1 MAIRLLLVAM
11 LAAACSSTPGQPTPP
26 GQAPTQPAAPGGATP
41 AAGGPA
47 STEGPPGGGPVGGTQ
62 IVLEVGGRSITLP
75 SIALCHVTDESVE
88 LSASAAGGAA
98 GVTVSWR
105 ADQPPAQAS
114 IIYVDLASAI
124 TLVAG
129 PDVSA
134 DSPPQFTVRGETVEI
149 IADVHDPA
157 LNRPSQNI
165 RLLASCPETAG
176 DKPLG
181 PTGGPSVIGGR
192 ANVQIG
198 DKVYE
203 FAEGELCVVSG
214 DQVSVH
220 LTAGEASSLNITVV
234 GNVGFLTV
242 TLPSA
247 QWTSG
252 FTGEPVQFSV
262 IGSVATWSGTV
273 IGSGTGTEQQAS
285 VTVECTP

>member
-1 MAIRLLLVAM
+1 
-11 LAAACSSTPGQPTPP
+11 
-26 GQAPTQPAAPGGATP
+26 
-41 AAGGPA
+41 
-47 STEGPPGGGPVGGTQ
+47 
-62 IVLEVGGRSITLP
+62 VLEVGGRSVTLP
-75 SIALCHVTDESVE
+75 NVALCLVTQEQVE
-88 LSASAAGGAA
+88 ISASAAGGTA

-114 IIYVDLASAI
+114 IVYTDLGSAL

-129 PDVSA
+129 PDVST
-134 DSPPQFTVRGETVEI
+134 DSAPQVTVTGDTVEI
-149 IADVHDPA
+149 VAELHDPA
-157 LNRPSQNI
+157 LGRPSQVI
-165 RLLASCPETAG
+165 RLLANCPERAG
-176 DKPLG
+176 DKPVG

-198 DKVYE
+198 DQGYE
-203 FAEGELCVVSG
+203 FTHGELCVVSG
-214 DQVSVH
+214 DEVSVH
-220 LTAGEASSLNITVV
+220 LTAGEASTLNITVV

-262 IGSVATWSGTV
+262 SGSVATWSGTV
-273 IGSGTGTEQQAS
+273 IGSGAGSEQQAT